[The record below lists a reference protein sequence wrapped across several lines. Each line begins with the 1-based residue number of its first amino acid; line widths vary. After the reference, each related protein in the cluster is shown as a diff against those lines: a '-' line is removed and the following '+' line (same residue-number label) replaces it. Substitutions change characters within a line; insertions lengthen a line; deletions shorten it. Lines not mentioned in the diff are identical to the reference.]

1 MEARVDEETKASRD
15 EELYRQVDSVESE
28 LDLIKLSDDL
38 QDHLLEAGLA
48 RYQ

>member
-1 MEARVDEETKASRD
+1 MEPRLDQDAETGRD
-15 EELYRQVDSVESE
+15 DKLYRQVDSIESE

-48 RYQ
+48 KYQ